1 MPPRNPLP
9 SEAPSDFPS
18 PRWEQLRR
26 DAADF
31 RASQWPAEAS
41 RLGWT
46 DLDLFGV
53 DAARPY
59 ARIDGLG
66 LIPALCGCKIV
77 ALSAESAILE
87 TPDGVRQSYGRRPER
102 PGRAPVGSLGLKVA
116 AAG

>member
-9 SEAPSDFPS
+9 SEAPGDFPS

-26 DAADF
+26 DVADF
-31 RASQWPAEAS
+31 RARRGRRRPM

-53 DAARPY
+53 DAVRPY

-66 LIPALCGCKIV
+66 LVPALGGCKIV
-77 ALSAESAILE
+77 ELSAESAILE
-87 TPDGVRQSYGRRPER
+87 TPGGARQSYRRRPDR
-102 PGRAPVGSLGLKVA
+102 PVRVPVWEIGS
-116 AAG
+116 